1 MTRVYLHLGMPK
13 TGTTFLQTSCF
24 PFLSGLRYN
33 VSELIGLLDKI
44 AYTNPAFLEPDS
56 LKLGATRIVNTSGD
70 KVLISHERLFGNML
84 TNFWDHSY
92 ITNFLKQLFP
102 DARIIL
108 VVRKQDELV
117 ESIYKQSLQS
127 GYYQG
132 LNSFLN
138 YRKNK
143 FQEAGDYLGQ
153 PNLDINQLDLHRYVQ
168 SYSSTF
174 GRENLLVLPYEL
186 LRTDRKAFLD
196 KLFAFLDVE
205 PFYPPENGRENRSYS
220 WLSSYLALGLNRF
233 AWAEGDGSRLLQF
246 IPNKPLSS
254 LLSGPPTDRNLDRT
268 LRAINRSLTLRHLLQ
283 NGLDKIVYT
292 RRSLISEKKRRL
304 ILDLHRDSNIR
315 LDREFDLDLRKFCY
329 Y

>member
-1 MTRVYLHLGMPK
+1 MSTVYLHLGMPK

-24 PFLSGLRYN
+24 PFLCGLRYN
-33 VSELIGLLDKI
+33 DSSLISLLDKI
-44 AYTNPAFLEPDS
+44 AYTNPAFLELES
-56 LKLGATRIVNTSGD
+56 LKLEVARIVNGLCD
-70 KVLISHERLFGNML
+70 KLLISHERLFGNML
-84 TNFWDHSY
+84 KNFWDHSY
-92 ITNFLKQLFP
+92 ITGCLQQLFP

-138 YRKNK
+138 YRKNE
-143 FQEAGDYLGQ
+143 FRESGDYLGQ

-168 SYSSTF
+168 SYVSTF
-174 GRENLLVLPYEL
+174 GRSNLLVLPYEL
-186 LRTDRKAFLD
+186 LRSDRTAFLD
-196 KLFAFLDVE
+196 KLFAFLEID
-205 PFYPPENGRENRSYS
+205 PFYPPPNGRENRSYS

-246 IPNKPLSS
+246 IPNKPLSPF
-254 LLSGPPTDRNLDRT
+254 LSGPPTDQHFVRT
-268 LRAINRSLTLRHLLQ
+268 LRAINRGLTLRHLLQ
-283 NGLDKIVYT
+283 NGLDRIVYT
-292 RRSLISEKKRRL
+292 RRSLISEKKRKL
-304 ILDLHRDSNIR
+304 ILDLHRDSNSR
-315 LDREFDLDLRKFCY
+315 LDQEFDLDLRRFCY